1 MLIFAAE
8 FFLKMFKGHFKEAVE
23 SSAEF
28 SDDDRDAW
36 KFLIEW
42 CYEGRLSSITP
53 PGPDKMFNEEETTTC
68 WTMLKLCCL
77 TEKYDMVLLQNLAM
91 DSIISYFRTSSRPGP
106 KLK

>member
-53 PGPDKMFNEEETTTC
+53 PGPDKIFNEEETTTRG
-68 WTMLKLCCL
+68 TRLKL
-77 TEKYDMVLLQNLAM
+77 
-91 DSIISYFRTSSRPGP
+91 
-106 KLK
+106 